1 MRDYS
6 DDELAALVKDGSAEA
21 FDLIIDRYYRMVFNY
36 LLRLLANKE
45 DAEDAL
51 QDVFFRA
58 AGAMAKY
65 RMEGKLKSWIFTI
78 ANNAAITKIRQ
89 RKRRRVVR
97 GFMFGHAGGE
107 EENPVDLIAD
117 ESFEPAK
124 TAANNEIRRLLEA
137 AVDSLSFDQKQ
148 VFTLR
153 HFSGLSFKEISKV
166 LGVPLNT
173 ALGRMYYANKKLKKI
188 LGDELL

>member
-36 LLRLLANKE
+36 LLRVLANRE

-51 QDVFFRA
+51 QDVFFKA

-78 ANNAAITKIRQ
+78 ANNVAITKIRK
-89 RKRRRVVR
+89 RRRRRVVR
-97 GFMFGHAGGE
+97 GFMFGPEGGE

-124 TAANNEIRRLLEA
+124 TAANNEIKRLLES
-137 AVDSLSFDQKQ
+137 AVDSLAFDRKKENQLPPQ
-148 VFTLR
+148 ECVLFHCQRLFWPAQNSR
-153 HFSGLSFKEISKV
+153 RLSCQQGS
-166 LGVPLNT
+166 
-173 ALGRMYYANKKLKKI
+173 
-188 LGDELL
+188 LLPRSRSRT

>member
-6 DDELAALVKDGSAEA
+6 DDELAALVKDGSAGA

-36 LLRLLANKE
+36 LLRVLANRE

-51 QDVFFRA
+51 QDVFIKV
-58 AGAMAKY
+58 AGSMAKY
-65 RMEGKLKSWIFTI
+65 RMEGKLKSWVFTI
-78 ANNAAITKIRQ
+78 ASNAAITKIRQ
-89 RKRRRVVR
+89 RKRRRVFR
-97 GFMFGHAGGE
+97 GFIYGPEGGE
-107 EENPVDLIAD
+107 EENPVDRIAD

-124 TAANNEIRRLLEA
+124 TASNNEIRRILES

-153 HFSGLSFKEISKV
+153 HFSGLSFKEISEL
-166 LGVPLNT
+166 LGVSLNT
-173 ALGRMYYANKKLKKI
+173 ALGRMYYANKNLRKI